1 MDAQAAR
8 AHDDAMTNDRY
19 TTTTQAGPRR
29 LERSSDEKVIA
40 GVAGGL
46 GQYFG
51 LDPVIFRIAF
61 VVLALAGAS
70 GILLYLLAWVL
81 LPKQGEARSAIQQA
95 IDRPGRGKKA
105 VAVVLL
111 VVGALTLVAQTHLFD
126 GGVLWSALL
135 IGAGA
140 LVLLKDRDDDRG
152 DPPASGPPVPEATDP
167 TAPLSTSTSTPTPTP
182 GASDIPA
189 AAPASPPAAA
199 PASPPPAP
207 PTGRSLTTVVVSVL
221 LVGGGVAGLAGMSAT
236 LFLSIA
242 LLVVGIGLL
251 VGSRWG
257 RARGLIPVGLV
268 VVVALGAASL
278 FDFLDVSFRGSAGE
292 RLERP
297 ATAASVHQVYRQSVG
312 DLTVDLG
319 NVDFADPSFRG
330 GPVEARIGVG
340 QLTVIVP
347 ADADVVVVAKVGVG
361 ELTVLGE
368 RDNGLGVSRR
378 VVRHAVSGAD
388 GPDLRLE
395 VRAGVGEVR
404 VRRAA

>member
-1 MDAQAAR
+1 
-8 AHDDAMTNDRY
+8 MTNDRY
-19 TTTTQAGPRR
+19 TTTTTQAGPRR
-29 LERSSDEKVIA
+29 LERSTDEKVIA

-81 LPKQGEARSAIQQA
+81 LPKQGEARSAVQQA
-95 IDRPGRGKKA
+95 IDHPGRGKKA

-152 DPPASGPPVPEATDP
+152 DPPAPGPPTPYSTDP
-167 TAPLSTSTSTPTPTP
+167 TDPIAPPPSL
-182 GASDIPA
+182 
-189 AAPASPPAAA
+189 AAPPLAAPPPAA
-199 PASPPPAP
+199 PP
-207 PTGRSLTTVVVSVL
+207 GRSLTAIVVSVL

-242 LLVVGIGLL
+242 LLVVGLGLL

-257 RARGLIPVGLV
+257 RSRGLIPVGLV

-278 FDFLDVSFRGSAGE
+278 FDFLDVSFRGGAGE

-297 ATAASVHQVYRQSVG
+297 ATAASVHQIYRQSAG
-312 DLTVDLG
+312 ELTVDLT
-319 NVDFADPSFRG
+319 NVDFDDPSLRG
-330 GPVEARIGVG
+330 GPVEVRIGAG

-347 ADADVVVVAKVGVG
+347 ADADVVVDAKVGVG

-368 RDNGLGVSRR
+368 RDSGLGLSRR
-378 VVRHAVSGAD
+378 VARRTKSGVD
-388 GPDLRLE
+388 EPDLRLE

-404 VRRAA
+404 VRRAAA